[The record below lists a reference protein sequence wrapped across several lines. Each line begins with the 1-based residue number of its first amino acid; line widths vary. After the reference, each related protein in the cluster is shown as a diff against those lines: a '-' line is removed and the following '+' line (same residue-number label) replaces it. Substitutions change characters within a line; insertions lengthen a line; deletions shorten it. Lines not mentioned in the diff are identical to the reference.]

1 MKDIFEI
8 LRENGIEA
16 YEGKQKDIRRSLNEN
31 YIAVNEHTKKINA
44 LTEQVNTA
52 NNTVTDLKG
61 KLDEAEKV
69 DVKALQDRI
78 KHFEDD
84 EKARKICTNSKILL
98 QFMSDADIIYL
109 YIF

>member
-8 LRENGIEA
+8 LMENGIEA
-16 YEGKQKDIRRSLNEN
+16 HKGKQKDIRRSLNEN

-61 KLDEAEKV
+61 RLDEAEKLGV
-69 DVKALQDRI
+69 SDKLWARYIEIVTDVRYFKGLRI
-78 KHFEDD
+78 IKYVTGG
-84 EKARKICTNSKILL
+84 TNIK
-98 QFMSDADIIYL
+98 SDK
-109 YIF
+109 FN

>member
-8 LRENGIEA
+8 LRENGIEVE
-16 YEGKQKDIRRSLNEN
+16 EGKQKDIRRSLNEN

-61 KLDEAEKV
+61 KLDEAEKFGV
-69 DVKALQDRI
+69 SDKLLARYIEIVTDVQYI
-78 KHFEDD
+78 KGLGII
-84 EKARKICTNSKILL
+84 KYVTGGANIK
-98 QFMSDADIIYL
+98 SDK
-109 YIF
+109 FN

>member
-8 LRENGIEA
+8 LKENGIEVE
-16 YEGKQKDIRRSLNEN
+16 EGKQKDIRRSLNEN

-61 KLDEAEKV
+61 KLDEAEKLGV
-69 DVKALQDRI
+69 SDKRWSRYVEMVADVRYIKGARI
-78 KHFEDD
+78 IKYV
-84 EKARKICTNSKILL
+84 TNGTNIK
-98 QFMSDADIIYL
+98 SDK
-109 YIF
+109 FK